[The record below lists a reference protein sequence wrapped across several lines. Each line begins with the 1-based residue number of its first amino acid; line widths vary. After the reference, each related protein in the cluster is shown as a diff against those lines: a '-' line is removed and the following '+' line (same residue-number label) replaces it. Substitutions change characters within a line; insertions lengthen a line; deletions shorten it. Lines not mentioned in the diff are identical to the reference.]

1 MAVRKG
7 TGLRGI
13 VVMNRDKVKGMI
25 LDCIGAILIGVIFLI
40 PFLFILVNSL
50 KERREAGLMRFSLP
64 EEWNGAQN
72 YMTVIEDRDFQLLR
86 AFGNSA
92 FISAATIVILIAV
105 CSMAGYV
112 LQRRKGTACCFVQ
125 MLILIGLMLPPSIL
139 PTIWVLDFFGIFPD
153 VKGLILVETAL
164 QIPFVTM
171 LYRSYIATI
180 PKEIEEAAVIDGCG
194 GFVIFRKII
203 FPLVMPVTASVV
215 VLTAVTVF
223 NDFVNP
229 LYFLPGA
236 EHVTVSL
243 TMYSFIGQYGS
254 EWNLLF
260 ADIVLISIPPLIL
273 YIIFHKK
280 IVEGI
285 AGTSLKG

>member
-1 MAVRKG
+1 MKKRRQKIINFLLDGFGILLAV
-7 TGLRGI
+7 I
-13 VVMNRDKVKGMI
+13 
-25 LDCIGAILIGVIFLI
+25 IFLI
-40 PFLFILVNSL
+40 PFLFILINSL
-50 KERREAGLMRFSLP
+50 KERREAGLMKFSLP
-64 EEWNGAQN
+64 QTWEGMEN
-72 YMTVIEDRDFQLLR
+72 YRTVIENNNYQLIK
-86 AFGNSA
+86 AFGNSI
-92 FISAATIVILIAV
+92 FISIATIIILIIV

-112 LQRRKGTACCFVQ
+112 LQRRKEKVSYFFQ
-125 MLILIGLMLPPSIL
+125 MLVLIGLMLPPSIL
-139 PTIWVLDFFGIFPD
+139 PTIWVLDFLGLFPD

-180 PKEIEEAAVIDGCG
+180 PREIEEAAAIDGCKNYQ
-194 GFVIFRKII
+194 IYSRII
-203 FPLVMPVTASVV
+203 FPLAKPVTASVI

-236 EHVTVSL
+236 EHATVSL

-254 EWNLLF
+254 HWNLLF

-273 YIIFHKK
+273 YSIFSKR
-280 IVEGI
+280 IVDGV

>member
-1 MAVRKG
+1 MRHKRIAGILLDVLGAV
-7 TGLRGI
+7 
-13 VVMNRDKVKGMI
+13 
-25 LDCIGAILIGVIFLI
+25 LIGIIFLL
-40 PFLFILVNSL
+40 PFIFILLNSV

-64 EEWNGAQN
+64 EIWNGAEN
-72 YMTVIEDRDFQLLR
+72 YRTVIESNNYQLIR

-92 FISAATIVILIAV
+92 FISIATIIILIIV
-105 CSMAGYV
+105 CSMAGYI
-112 LQRRKGTACCFVQ
+112 LQRRKEKLSYVFQ
-125 MLILIGLMLPPSIL
+125 MLILVGLMLPPSIL
-139 PTIWVLDFFGIFPD
+139 PTIWILDFLGLFPD
-153 VKGLILVETAL
+153 MKGLILVETAL

-180 PKEIEEAAVIDGCG
+180 PKEIEEAAAIDGCRS
-194 GFVIFRKII
+194 FRIYTKII
-203 FPLVMPVTASVV
+203 FPLVKPVTASVI

-236 EHVTVSL
+236 EHATVSL

-254 EWNLLF
+254 YWNLLF

-273 YIIFHKK
+273 YIIFHKR
-280 IVEGI
+280 IVEGV

>member
-1 MAVRKG
+1 MMKKKVKITEIMLDLIGILIA
-7 TGLRGI
+7 GI
-13 VVMNRDKVKGMI
+13 V
-25 LDCIGAILIGVIFLI
+25 FLV
-40 PFLFILVNSL
+40 PFLFIIINSF

-64 EEWNGAQN
+64 EIWNVAEN
-72 YMTVIEDRDFQLLR
+72 YKTVIENNDYQLLK
-86 AFGNSA
+86 AFGNSSLLS
-92 FISAATIVILIAV
+92 IATILILIVV

-112 LQRRKGTACCFVQ
+112 LQRRKERISYYFQ

-139 PTIWVLDFFGIFPD
+139 PTIWVLDFLGLFPD
-153 VKGLILVETAL
+153 IKGLILVETAL
-164 QIPFVTM
+164 EIPFVTM
-171 LYRSYIATI
+171 LYRSYMATI
-180 PKEIEEAAVIDGCG
+180 PKEIEEAAAIDGCKS
-194 GFVIFRKII
+194 FKIYTKII
-203 FPLVMPVTASVV
+203 FPLSKPVTASVI

-236 EHVTVSL
+236 EHTTVSL

-254 EWNLLF
+254 YWNLLF

-273 YIIFHKK
+273 YLFFSKK
-280 IVEGI
+280 IVDGV

>member
-1 MAVRKG
+1 
-7 TGLRGI
+7 
-13 VVMNRDKVKGMI
+13 MNWKKVKGI
-25 LDCIGAILIGVIFLI
+25 ISDCIGAVLIGVIFLV
-40 PFLFILVNSL
+40 PFLFILMNSF

-64 EEWNGAQN
+64 GEWDGVRN
-72 YMTVIEDRDFQLLR
+72 YLTVIENQDYQLLR

-92 FISAATIVILIAV
+92 FISAATLVILIAV

-112 LQRRKGTACCFVQ
+112 LQRRKEKVCYFVQ

-139 PTIWVLDFFGIFPD
+139 PTIWVLDFLGIFPD
-153 VKGLILVETAL
+153 IKGLILVETAL

-180 PKEIEEAAVIDGCG
+180 PKEIEEAAAIDGCG
-194 GFVIFRKII
+194 GFVIFTKII
-203 FPLVMPVTASVV
+203 FPLVRPVTASVI

-229 LYFLPGA
+229 LYFLPGS

-254 EWNLLF
+254 YWNLLF
-260 ADIVLISIPPLIL
+260 ADIVLISVPSLIL

-280 IVEGI
+280 IVEGV